1 MKHIILCLNH
11 SAEEFILWVLKG
23 NFSFFGCLLLNLCS
37 LIWKEY
43 YNPTPCWYSL
53 IHLLHV
59 LSIFSCLQLNLF
71 GEQITEGEA
80 TSMDAELLEDIMEQY
95 EEISS
100 SDKNKIK
107 EIETENKGIF
117 GASSIE
123 RPIYTCRPN
132 WIGWLYNTSNNNGL

>member
-1 MKHIILCLNH
+1 
-11 SAEEFILWVLKG
+11 
-23 NFSFFGCLLLNLCS
+23 
-37 LIWKEY
+37 
-43 YNPTPCWYSL
+43 
-53 IHLLHV
+53 LHV

-107 EIETENKGIF
+107 EIETENKGIWC
-117 GASSIE
+117 IINRE
-123 RPIYTCRPN
+123 I
-132 WIGWLYNTSNNNGL
+132 

>member
-1 MKHIILCLNH
+1 M
-11 SAEEFILWVLKG
+11 
-23 NFSFFGCLLLNLCS
+23 
-37 LIWKEY
+37 
-43 YNPTPCWYSL
+43 
-53 IHLLHV
+53 
-59 LSIFSCLQLNLF
+59 QLNLF

-123 RPIYTCRPN
+123 RPILADLTELGDFTILVIIMVYKS
-132 WIGWLYNTSNNNGL
+132 IKSNVTNYKLVSLQNRMHL

>member
-1 MKHIILCLNH
+1 M
-11 SAEEFILWVLKG
+11 
-23 NFSFFGCLLLNLCS
+23 
-37 LIWKEY
+37 
-43 YNPTPCWYSL
+43 
-53 IHLLHV
+53 
-59 LSIFSCLQLNLF
+59 QLNLF

-95 EEISS
+95 EVISS

-123 RPIYTCRPN
+123 RPILADLTELGDFT
-132 WIGWLYNTSNNNGL
+132 ILVIIMVKSIKSNVTNYKLVSLQNRMHL